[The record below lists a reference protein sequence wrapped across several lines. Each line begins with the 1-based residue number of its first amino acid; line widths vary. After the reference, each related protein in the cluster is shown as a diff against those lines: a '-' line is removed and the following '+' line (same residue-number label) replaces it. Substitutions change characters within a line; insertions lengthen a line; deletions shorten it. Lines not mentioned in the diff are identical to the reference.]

1 MDYEDASVLD
11 EVRQDCR
18 CLVQRLQ
25 AAEFDLDSVWPT
37 LQTETAWLQNAATED
52 LAVLHQV
59 LEYLCGPLQRNL
71 ALTSQEIDNTLA
83 ALGGR
88 FVEPGPA
95 GAPTSGMGDILPT
108 GRNFYGVDPR
118 MLPSPVAWECGK
130 QLADLLIER
139 FVVEEGHY
147 PESIG
152 VILWSGANMRSRGQC
167 IAQFLYFLGIRP
179 VWQKSSGR
187 VVGLEA
193 IPLQELRRPRI
204 DVTARI
210 SGLFRD
216 AMPFAVQWMDKAVAL
231 AAAQEEPLEQNYV
244 RKHVLAESAELEQAG
259 LSAKEAREQAG
270 YRIFGC
276 PPGSYGAGVGALLE
290 ARNWQTVD
298 DLGKVYV
305 RWGAYVYGTK
315 AKGEFLPERFSRRLA
330 TMEVTVKNEDNRE
343 VNLLHS
349 DDFNAYHG
357 GMVAAVR
364 SLRGSA
370 PRSYC
375 GDSSDRGRLAVRSL
389 KEEFT
394 RVFRAEAMNPKY
406 IAGMQQHGYKGAADL
421 AAVAAHCYDWDATSL
436 VMENWMY
443 ESLAEKY
450 ALEPQ
455 IQQWM
460 QQVNP
465 WALKRIA
472 EKLLEAQQR
481 GMWQARQETMD
492 QLKNLYLSI
501 EGELEERSENSC
513 HEL

>member
-1 MDYEDASVLD
+1 M
-11 EVRQDCR
+11 
-18 CLVQRLQ
+18 
-25 AAEFDLDSVWPT
+25 
-37 LQTETAWLQNAATED
+37 
-52 LAVLHQV
+52 
-59 LEYLCGPLQRNL
+59 
-71 ALTSQEIDNTLA
+71 
-83 ALGGR
+83 
-88 FVEPGPA
+88 
-95 GAPTSGMGDILPT
+95 
-108 GRNFYGVDPR
+108 
-118 MLPSPVAWECGK
+118 
-130 QLADLLIER
+130 
-139 FVVEEGHY
+139 
-147 PESIG
+147 
-152 VILWSGANMRSRGQC
+152 
-167 IAQFLYFLGIRP
+167 
-179 VWQKSSGR
+179 
-187 VVGLEA
+187 
-193 IPLQELRRPRI
+193 
-204 DVTARI
+204 
-210 SGLFRD
+210 
-216 AMPFAVQWMDKAVAL
+216 
-231 AAAQEEPLEQNYV
+231 
-244 RKHVLAESAELEQAG
+244 
-259 LSAKEAREQAG
+259 
-270 YRIFGC
+270 
-276 PPGSYGAGVGALLE
+276 
-290 ARNWQTVD
+290 
-298 DLGKVYV
+298 
-305 RWGAYVYGTK
+305 
-315 AKGEFLPERFSRRLA
+315 
-330 TMEVTVKNEDNRE
+330 
-343 VNLLHS
+343 
-349 DDFNAYHG
+349 
-357 GMVAAVR
+357 R

-421 AAVAAHCYDWDATSL
+421 AVVAAHCYDWDATSL

>member
-1 MDYEDASVLD
+1 
-11 EVRQDCR
+11 
-18 CLVQRLQ
+18 
-25 AAEFDLDSVWPT
+25 
-37 LQTETAWLQNAATED
+37 
-52 LAVLHQV
+52 
-59 LEYLCGPLQRNL
+59 
-71 ALTSQEIDNTLA
+71 
-83 ALGGR
+83 
-88 FVEPGPA
+88 
-95 GAPTSGMGDILPT
+95 
-108 GRNFYGVDPR
+108 
-118 MLPSPVAWECGK
+118 
-130 QLADLLIER
+130 
-139 FVVEEGHY
+139 
-147 PESIG
+147 
-152 VILWSGANMRSRGQC
+152 MRSRGQC

-187 VVGLEA
+187 VVGLEV

-244 RKHVLAESAELEQAG
+244 RKHVLAESAELEQVG

-305 RWGAYVYGTK
+305 RWGAYAYGTK
-315 AKGEFLPERFSRRLA
+315 AKGEFLPERFSQRLA

-375 GDSSDRGRLAVRSL
+375 GDSSDRGRVAVRSL

-481 GMWQARQETMD
+481 GMWQARQETLD